1 MSSSVE
7 AASAPTGSAKVEEN
21 PSSQSAAASPNI
33 NVNDISDPRIAWL
46 KKRLISSLLFSK
58 EHKDTGLPIFSTAA
72 EKTAAFNEALIRNSG
87 ELHIQL
93 LKFLDGTDSATS
105 VIFHLESKRQG
116 PVKVQQQS
124 TESGSVTDGAL
135 SENGEPVEKASLSNL
150 IINHNPSPRV

>member
-7 AASAPTGSAKVEEN
+7 AASSASPPTGPAKIEEN
-21 PSSQSAAASPNI
+21 PSSQNAVASPSI
-33 NVNDISDPRIAWL
+33 NVNDISDPRITWL

-72 EKTAAFNEALIRNSG
+72 DKTAAFNEALIRNSG

-93 LKFLDGTDSATS
+93 LKFLDGADSATS

-116 PVKVQQQS
+116 LVKVQPQA
-124 TESGSVTDGAL
+124 TESGSVPDGAL
-135 SENGEPVEKASLSNL
+135 PVGENGEPVSSHPSEKASFS
-150 IINHNPSPRV
+150 HF